1 LSKPYRWL
9 VGLFL
14 KPLRPKQKRRAW
26 FTYKIFEG
34 ACLHIYLFLFL
45 DIEVRGV
52 CPKLNSKLNFFIFL
66 SKLQIY
72 CRNEIISWTYIFFA
86 PHHKPMDWQ
95 INRWLR
101 E

>member
-52 CPKLNSKLNFFIFL
+52 CPNLNSKLNIFI
-66 SKLQIY
+66 
-72 CRNEIISWTYIFFA
+72 IFIKTSNLL
-86 PHHKPMDWQ
+86 PKWNHIMD
-95 INRWLR
+95 IHIFCASS
-101 E
+101 